1 MTEPKVSPPH
11 VQLLLDYVNTLD
23 VELSTDDVATAEAL
37 TRWLVER
44 GLAPRGLDADDS
56 DLLLAHQLRSALRAE
71 LIAHHGSAD
80 LDGAA
85 TATSVGNGTGTAFDD
100 LAAQLPLRLTLDAA
114 GARLVPAVTGVAAA
128 LATVLAAV
136 ASASADGTWP
146 RLKICP
152 AQDCAVGFF
161 DASKNQSR
169 TWCSMRVCGNRQK
182 TKAYRARQLDR

>member
-1 MTEPKVSPPH
+1 MAEQKARAPH

-23 VELSTDDVATAEAL
+23 VECATDEVATPEAL
-37 TRWLVER
+37 TRWLVQH
-44 GLAPRGLDADDS
+44 GFAAHGLDADED
-56 DLLLAHQLRSALRAE
+56 DLRLAHELRGALRAE
-71 LIAHHGSAD
+71 LLAHHGTEFGTS
-80 LDGAA
+80 
-85 TATSVGNGTGTAFDD
+85 TASPRFDD
-100 LAAQLPLRLTLDAA
+100 LAARLPLRLTLDAA
-114 GARLVPAVTGVAAA
+114 GARMVPAVTGVAAG
-128 LATVLAAV
+128 LATVLAAI
-136 ASASADGTWP
+136 AAASADGTWS